1 MARESGVVASMVLI
15 AVANDP
21 ATAGHSMAGHDRTF
35 LSIRPHLGS
44 DTTCGQ

>member
-1 MARESGVVASMVLI
+1 MARESGVVASVLLI

-21 ATAGHSMAGHDRTF
+21 ATAGHPMAGYDRT
-35 LSIRPHLGS
+35 LLAIRPHLGS